1 MQQSPYFQGK
11 KSHMLPY
18 LDNELSIGCCQNW
31 GRNPKN
37 ININIIY
44 IYIIYCLTCSQIWL
58 NPLVADCHFWSNM
71 RKFKK
76 IQEKKTLLYLFDKI
90 GGKKKKKNWLKKFIY
105 FIFKFLF
112 DKIKN
117 KKPK

>member
-1 MQQSPYFQGK
+1 LLPKLGQESK
-11 KSHMLPY
+11 KQIKIL
-18 LDNELSIGCCQNW
+18 
-31 GRNPKN
+31 KN
-37 ININIIY
+37 Y
-44 IYIIYCLTCSQIWL
+44 IYNYCLTSSQIWL

>member
-1 MQQSPYFQGK
+1 MSFLLVAARTGAGIQKIKIK
-11 KSHMLPY
+11 K
-18 LDNELSIGCCQNW
+18 
-31 GRNPKN
+31 
-37 ININIIY
+37 IY

-90 GGKKKKKNWLKKFIY
+90 EGKKKKNWLKKFIY
-105 FIFKFLF
+105 INF
-112 DKIKN
+112 
-117 KKPK
+117 